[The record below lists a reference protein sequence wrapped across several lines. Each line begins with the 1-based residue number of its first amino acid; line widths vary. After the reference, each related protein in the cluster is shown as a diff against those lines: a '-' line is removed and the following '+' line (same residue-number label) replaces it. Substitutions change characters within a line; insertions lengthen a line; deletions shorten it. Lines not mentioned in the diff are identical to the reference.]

1 MAAAVAGPWRAPGLT
16 MAPGGHLDSGI
27 AIIVTMVTTIT
38 NIATIITTMT
48 MTMMTE

>member
-38 NIATIITTMT
+38 IITTMT
-48 MTMMTE
+48 MTMTMMTE